1 MQSSIAMKYFQSN
14 IVSLYIERFYQ
25 YVVCLPLY
33 GGRFN
38 DLLMKDY
45 HFITN
50 QKSELIIFIL
60 SEM

>member
-1 MQSSIAMKYFQSN
+1 MKYFQSN